1 MNGLGRFNERLCEPQ
16 REVLNLS
23 QLVNFRLN
31 LIHVVEAVHH
41 AKLVHNPCYLVI
53 IRFVRQFKN
62 RFKTHFGRIAL
73 VERLVADEV
82 VAPPESDALVE
93 EGALTF

>member
-1 MNGLGRFNERLCEPQ
+1 MSQPHSITYFPINEELSILLKSNKFELIKHNGREPQ

-41 AKLVHNPCYLVI
+41 SQLVHNPCDLVI
-53 IRFVRQFKN
+53 IRFVC
-62 RFKTHFGRIAL
+62 
-73 VERLVADEV
+73 
-82 VAPPESDALVE
+82 
-93 EGALTF
+93 